1 MVVDALRDETMEL
14 VRPRLLSFIVGVVAL
29 VEMVREVA
37 LLLCMGSALPPEKL
51 TLEWVLRRP
60 LPSPLSNIGAWSS
73 MRALRRV
80 LTEVVEIRRERFRES
95 VISRSSER
103 FPRGVNWECS
113 AGRVRAEAN
122 ASRTG
127 KGVKLRTWMELI

>member
-1 MVVDALRDETMEL
+1 MEL
-14 VRPRLLSFIVGVVAL
+14 VRARLLSFIVGTVAL
-29 VEMVREVA
+29 VEMVREMA
-37 LLLCMGSALPPEKL
+37 LLLGVGSALPPPEKL

-60 LPSPLSNIGAWSS
+60 LPSPLSNIGVWSS

-80 LTEVVEIRRERFRES
+80 LTEFVEIRRERFRES
-95 VISRSSER
+95 VISRSSEK

-113 AGRVRAEAN
+113 AGRARAEAN

-127 KGVKLRTWMELI
+127 KGVRLRTWMELI